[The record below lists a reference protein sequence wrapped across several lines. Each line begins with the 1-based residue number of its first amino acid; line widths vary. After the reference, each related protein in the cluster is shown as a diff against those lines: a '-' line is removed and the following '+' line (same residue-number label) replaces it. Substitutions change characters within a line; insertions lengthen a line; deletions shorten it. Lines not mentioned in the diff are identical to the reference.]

1 MVVYDERGQAV
12 TAADFAADTLDR
24 LQKYDPALIAVTV
37 DDRRDDARYRGL
49 YLAMLT
55 AEHIPAELRNALHM
69 AALAASGG
77 EAPAEAGRPKQASRS
92 LSILVAE
99 DNNVNRRVVGKI
111 LENAG
116 HRPTLAANGEEA
128 LNHLND
134 ETFDIV
140 LMDMNMPDM
149 NGPDVVKLYRF
160 GNLDKPH
167 VPIIAFTADAT
178 VEGRKQCEEAGMDGH
193 IVKPVEAAELLRL
206 VDELAPEG
214 AGVPVEA
221 LERGDE
227 IDATTDGAG
236 DGAAHGA
243 AEEESLVYPRVER
256 RDEATRPTNVV
267 SHPRRNENLPPVI
280 DHSAIDEL
288 RALGDSE
295 EFFESVVAEFLE
307 ETGATVERFK
317 AAVEKGDSL
326 EVRDAAH
333 ALRSSASHL
342 GAQRLLKL
350 CFSVAKITDQ
360 EVAEGQDRLIGEF
373 TKEFGLVADEL
384 NRILGRTA
392 KPSLTVVQADGRETT
407 SRSAS

>member
-1 MVVYDERGQAV
+1 
-12 TAADFAADTLDR
+12 
-24 LQKYDPALIAVTV
+24 
-37 DDRRDDARYRGL
+37 
-49 YLAMLT
+49 MLT
-55 AEHIPAELRNALHM
+55 AAQIPTELRNALHM

-77 EAPAEAGRPKQASRS
+77 EAPSDSGGPKQARRS
-92 LSILVAE
+92 FSILVAE

-134 ETFDIV
+134 GTFDIV

-149 NGPDVVKLYRF
+149 KGPDVVKLYRF

-178 VEGRKQCEEAGMDGH
+178 VEGRQQCEEAGMDGH

-206 VDELAPEG
+206 IDELAPEG
-214 AGVPVEA
+214 AGVPIET
-221 LERGDE
+221 LERDE
-227 IDATTDGAG
+227 QAE
-236 DGAAHGA
+236 AAA
-243 AEEESLVYPRVER
+243 DEEPAVDSPAER
-256 RDEATRPTNVV
+256 RDAATRPTNVV

-280 DHSAIDEL
+280 DHSAIDGL

-295 EFFESVVAEFLE
+295 EFFESVVTEFLE

-342 GAQRLLKL
+342 GAQRLLRQ
-350 CFSVAKITDQ
+350 CFAVAKITDQ
-360 EVAEGQDRLIGEF
+360 EVAEGHDRLIAEF
-373 TKEFGLVADEL
+373 TNEFGLVADEL
-384 NRILGRTA
+384 NRILGREI